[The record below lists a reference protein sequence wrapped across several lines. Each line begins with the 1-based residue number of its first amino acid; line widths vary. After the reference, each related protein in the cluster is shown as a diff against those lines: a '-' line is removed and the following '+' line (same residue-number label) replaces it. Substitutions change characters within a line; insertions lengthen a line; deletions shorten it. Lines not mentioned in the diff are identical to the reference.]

1 VGAFDRIALQVSI
14 EVLYAVVEYVEMFV
28 VECKLRN
35 ILNKRTVAAIA
46 VVVVVVVVVAAVAIA
61 DVVIVMVIDVVV
73 DVVVVIDVRI
83 NQDVIRCGFKGF
95 EKFLRDASR

>member
-1 VGAFDRIALQVSI
+1 VSI

-46 VVVVVVVVVAAVAIA
+46 VVVVVVVVAAVAIA

-73 DVVVVIDVRI
+73 VVVVVVVIDVRI